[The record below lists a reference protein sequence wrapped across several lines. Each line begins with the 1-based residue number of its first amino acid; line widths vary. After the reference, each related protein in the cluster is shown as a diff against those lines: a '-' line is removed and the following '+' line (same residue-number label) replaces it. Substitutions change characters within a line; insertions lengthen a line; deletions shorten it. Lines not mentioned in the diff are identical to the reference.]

1 VIRNVSSIKVIGVGE
16 CIASADPTESL
27 ATYALGS
34 CIAVAICDRAAR
46 VGGLLHFLLPDASYE
61 PARRRNNLYLCADT
75 GVPELLKL
83 CIQLGARKTRLSV
96 CAAGGASILLNGA
109 FFNVGRKNQIGLE
122 RALAK
127 AGLKL
132 HAVAM
137 GGQISRAM
145 RLEIGS
151 GRFWVRDES
160 RPEELLFGAL

>member
-1 VIRNVSSIKVIGVGE
+1 VIRNSSSVRVIGVGE
-16 CIASADPTESL
+16 CIASANPAESL

-34 CIAVAICDRAAR
+34 CIAVAICDRAAQ

-61 PARRRNNLYLCADT
+61 PARRRDNSYLCADT

-83 CIQLGARKTRLSV
+83 CIQLGARKSRLSV
-96 CAAGGASILLNGA
+96 CAAGGASILDDGS

-132 HAVAM
+132 HACAI
-137 GGQISRAM
+137 GGHLSRAM

-151 GRFWVRDES
+151 GRFWVRKENQ
-160 RPEELLFGAL
+160 PEDLLFAAL